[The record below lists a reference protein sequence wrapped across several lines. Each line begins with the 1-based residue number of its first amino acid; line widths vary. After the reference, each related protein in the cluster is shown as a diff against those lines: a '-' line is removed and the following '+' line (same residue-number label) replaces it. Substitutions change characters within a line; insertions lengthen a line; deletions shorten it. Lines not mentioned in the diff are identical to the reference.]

1 MNASTSGNSLDVS
14 NASNAL
20 WLVKVPKYIADKWD
34 NAPSGLEVGKV
45 KVVNVQGKRP
55 DISLNLSEALLC
67 LDSEKNSEPIPKSF
81 KLDSKSI
88 PGQTI
93 GVLAEHRAPYD
104 PDAVVQEPD
113 KLSIKGKISQ
123 KLECRPI
130 GDQVYMDLKKHA
142 IRKAQLPTR
151 QVQKLDKVV
160 QNFKPIS
167 DHKHNIEYN
176 EKKKSE
182 GKKAR
187 DDKDAVMA
195 MLFKAFEKHQYYNI
209 KDLVTL
215 TKQPVV
221 YLKEIL
227 KEVCNY
233 NLKHPH
239 KNMWELK
246 PEYRHYKDKD
256 ETETN

>member
-1 MNASTSGNSLDVS
+1 MSGGSLDVS
-14 NASNAL
+14 KAGNAL
-20 WLVKVPKYIADKWD
+20 WLVKVPKYVADKWD
-34 NAPSGLEVGKV
+34 NAPGSLDVGKI
-45 KVVNVQGKRP
+45 KVTNTIPGKRP
-55 DISLNLSEALLC
+55 DISLHLSEAVLC
-67 LDSEKNSEPIPKSF
+67 LDGEKNNEPIPKSF
-81 KLDSKSI
+81 KLDVSHFTS
-88 PGQTI
+88 QTM
-93 GVLAEHRAPYD
+93 VALSEHRMSYN
-104 PDAVVQEPD
+104 PDAVVQETD
-113 KLSIKGKISQ
+113 RLAILGKISQ

-130 GDQVYMDLKKHA
+130 GDQVYMDLKKQA
-142 IRKAQLPTR
+142 IRKAHIPTR

-246 PEYRHYKDKD
+246 PEYRHYKEQEDN
-256 ETETN
+256 ETN

>member
-1 MNASTSGNSLDVS
+1 MSGLLDVN
-14 NASNAL
+14 NATTSL
-20 WLVKVPKYIADKWD
+20 WLVKVPKYVADKWD
-34 NAPSGLEVGKV
+34 IAPSSLEVGKI
-45 KVVNVQGKRP
+45 KVQKHPGKRP
-55 DISLNLSEALLC
+55 DISLHLSEAVLC
-67 LDSEKNSEPIPKSF
+67 LEGDKNTEPIPKSF
-81 KLDSKSI
+81 KLDVSHFT
-88 PGQTI
+88 GQTI
-93 GVLAEHRAPYD
+93 GVLSEYSIPYN
-104 PDAVVQEPD
+104 PDAIVQETD
-113 KLSIKGKISQ
+113 KLSIEGKISQ

-130 GDQVYMDLKKHA
+130 GDQVYMDLKKTA
-142 IRKAQLPTR
+142 IKKAHIPTR

-187 DDKDAVMA
+187 DDKDSVMA

-246 PEYRHYKDKD
+246 PEYRHYKEQD
-256 ETETN
+256 EPMETS